1 MNFLIRVQNGL
12 FFIYY
17 RFASAGICFR
27 AISIPV
33 QPDVM
38 GASWHAEQ
46 RFDAVN
52 ERLAQFKHGFPL
64 RSECEFSALFD
75 R

>member
-1 MNFLIRVQNGL
+1 MVYFLFIIDLRV
-12 FFIYY
+12 
-17 RFASAGICFR
+17 REFAFEQSV
-27 AISIPV
+27 PV